1 MIAQMET
8 DMTRPFSIAFKQKMV
23 ERLTGRAAVS
33 AAKLS
38 QETGV
43 RQQNLSRWLIEAGSL
58 PGMVP
63 PIKSAWRVEQ
73 KARILADAAALSG
86 EKLRSFLTDKGVS
99 LVEFQ
104 RWKSALEDDEKSSVV
119 SSRQIRKLE
128 RELQRK
134 EKALAEAAALL
145 VLKKTIQE
153 HLQNEDDDTDGQSE
167 K

>member
-1 MIAQMET
+1 M
-8 DMTRPFSIAFKQKMV
+8 
-23 ERLTGRAAVS
+23 
-33 AAKLS
+33 
-38 QETGV
+38 

-58 PGMVP
+58 PGMVR

-73 KARILADAAALSG
+73 KARILADAGALSG
-86 EKLRSFLTDKGVS
+86 ELLRTYLSTQGVS
-99 LVEFQ
+99 LVQFQ

-153 HLQNEDDDTDGQSE
+153 HLQGEDDDTDGQSE

>member
-1 MIAQMET
+1 MET

-23 ERLTGRAAVS
+23 ERLTGRVAVS

-38 QETGV
+38 LETGV

-58 PGMVP
+58 PGMVSP
-63 PIKSAWRVEQ
+63 TKSAWRVEQ
-73 KARILADAAALSG
+73 KARILADAAALSA
-86 EKLRSFLTDKGVS
+86 EQLRTFLSTQGVS
-99 LVEFQ
+99 LVQFQ

-153 HLQNEDDDTDGQSE
+153 GSSLPRP
-167 K
+167 

>member
-58 PGMVP
+58 PSMVP

-73 KARILADAAALSG
+73 KARILADVAALSG
-86 EKLRSFLTDKGVS
+86 EKLRTYLTDKGVS

-104 RWKSALEDDEKSSVV
+104 RWKSA
-119 SSRQIRKLE
+119 
-128 RELQRK
+128 
-134 EKALAEAAALL
+134 
-145 VLKKTIQE
+145 
-153 HLQNEDDDTDGQSE
+153 
-167 K
+167 